1 MLKWCLL
8 RIPWHL
14 CLFDWQSSV
23 GFLLYFSAKRVSNLP
38 LHRHYHLTM
47 TRYPPA
53 SKTSLFSSAIYFFT
67 YFFSCYSSILVAVLV
82 SACSKL
88 FLSLVNKMI
97 VWKQNWFL
105 FQGHQVY
112 RKSTHTDRYLHA
124 ESNHHAAQKQFTIN
138 SLVHRAFTIS
148 DKNIYRQN

>member
-1 MLKWCLL
+1 MLLGFSPLYVEMMLAAHPLTSLL
-8 RIPWHL
+8 VRL
-14 CLFDWQSSV
+14 SSV

-47 TRYPPA
+47 TRHPPA

-67 YFFSCYSSILVAVLV
+67 YFFSCCSSILVAVLV

-124 ESNHHAAQKQFTIN
+124 ESNHHAAQKQSTIN
-138 SLVHRAFTIS
+138 SLVELS
-148 DKNIYRQN
+148 PSP